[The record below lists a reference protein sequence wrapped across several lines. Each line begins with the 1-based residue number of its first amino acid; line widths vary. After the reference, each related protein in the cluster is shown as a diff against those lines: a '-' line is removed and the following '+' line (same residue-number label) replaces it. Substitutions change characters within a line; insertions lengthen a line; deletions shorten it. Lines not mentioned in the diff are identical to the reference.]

1 MSVTGRL
8 FTGAL
13 TVATAQTVVMSALPV
28 LGAEL
33 GVAPPA
39 ATWTLTVFMLA
50 GAVATPIAG
59 RLGDMLGYR
68 RVMLGCLAAFT
79 AGTVLCLLGAG
90 TGSYPL
96 LLAGRALS
104 GLGSGVFPLTFGIAR
119 AALPPARQPR
129 AIALLSALTGI
140 GGALGMV
147 LSGPLAGAWG
157 TGGLFWPLLP
167 LALLSLLLAAGLPRT
182 GTPAGGRVDLLG
194 ALLLAGALV
203 AGLLLISQGR
213 SWGWTAPVTCAVAV
227 AAVLLT
233 VAFLLVERRVPAPL
247 LDIALHTR
255 RAVALTHLSAVLI
268 GCAMF
273 GAITLL
279 PMLAQTPAGYGLDL
293 SPSGTGLLMIP
304 TVVTMLL
311 VSPLAPRLRG
321 RFGSRAP
328 LAAGAAVAAV
338 ALTQLALAHDRVWH
352 LAVAGLLT
360 GVAYGLAFAALG
372 SLVVEAVAPA
382 ETGAAGGVN
391 TIARTAGGAI
401 GAQLATAL
409 VVAGGGERGYVLA
422 FAVFA
427 VLAASAVPLVRALPV
442 SGGGYR
448 GGHES
453 NRGAGAPGGAAD
465 RL

>member
-79 AGTVLCLLGAG
+79 AGTALCLLGAG

-279 PMLAQTPAGYGLDL
+279 PMLAQTPAGYGLGL

-311 VSPLAPRLRG
+311 VSPLAPG
-321 RFGSRAP
+321 CAAGSAPGPRWRRAP
-328 LAAGAAVAAV
+328 
-338 ALTQLALAHDRVWH
+338 RWRR
-352 LAVAGLLT
+352 
-360 GVAYGLAFAALG
+360 
-372 SLVVEAVAPA
+372 SL
-382 ETGAAGGVN
+382 
-391 TIARTAGGAI
+391 
-401 GAQLATAL
+401 
-409 VVAGGGERGYVLA
+409 
-422 FAVFA
+422 
-427 VLAASAVPLVRALPV
+427 
-442 SGGGYR
+442 
-448 GGHES
+448 
-453 NRGAGAPGGAAD
+453 
-465 RL
+465 